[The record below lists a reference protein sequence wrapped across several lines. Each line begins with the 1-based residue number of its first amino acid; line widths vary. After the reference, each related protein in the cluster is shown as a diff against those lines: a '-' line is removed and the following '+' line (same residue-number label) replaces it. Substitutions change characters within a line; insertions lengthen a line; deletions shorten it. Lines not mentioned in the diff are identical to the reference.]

1 MNEVWK
7 DIEGYEGKY
16 QVSNLGKVRG
26 LDRKN
31 SMGKTVKGRILK
43 PRKTHAGY
51 LRAHLCRDDRY
62 IHRLVAEA
70 FIPNP
75 NNLPQINH
83 KDEDKANN
91 SVDNLEWCTCE
102 YNLSYGSREDYKKRF
117 CKEYNVKMKGKKV
130 ICLNTSEEFISI
142 REAARVYK
150 IHNADISKAC
160 RGIRKTAGEHPIT
173 GEKLMWMY
181 AEEVISNA

>member
-16 QVSNLGKVRG
+16 QVSNLGRVRG

-117 CKEYNVKMKGKKV
+117 AK
-130 ICLNTSEEFISI
+130 NTM
-142 REAARVYK
+142 
-150 IHNADISKAC
+150 SK
-160 RGIRKTAGEHPIT
+160 
-173 GEKLMWMY
+173 
-181 AEEVISNA
+181 